1 MRRGTFAAIVFLF
14 LLLLAAL
21 IYQLTVG
28 GTGGTPACGPSS
40 PNALPT
46 KGACPSPT
54 PTATPT

>member
-1 MRRGTFAAIVFLF
+1 MRRGTFAAIIVLF

-21 IYQLTVG
+21 IYQLTLG
-28 GTGGTPACGPSS
+28 GTGGSLACGPRS

-54 PTATPT
+54 PAPEET